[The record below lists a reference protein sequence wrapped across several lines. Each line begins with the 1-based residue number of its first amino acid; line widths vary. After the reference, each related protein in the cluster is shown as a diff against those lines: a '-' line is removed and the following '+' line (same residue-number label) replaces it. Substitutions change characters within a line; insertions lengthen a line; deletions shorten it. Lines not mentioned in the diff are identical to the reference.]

1 MTFLTLDALEKRY
14 LRGLVFAI
22 YDNPQ
27 HKDQS
32 KLLETY
38 SCTLSS
44 LFSPRCLHLPRRCE
58 RDTGDDSQ
66 RHRQKHAL
74 HRRREEPGGI
84 FHRFLSLR

>member
-44 LFSPRCLHLPRRCE
+44 LLSPRRFHLPRRCE
-58 RDTGDDSQ
+58 RDT
-66 RHRQKHAL
+66 
-74 HRRREEPGGI
+74 
-84 FHRFLSLR
+84 